1 MTAVLVIA
9 VVGYGMLL
17 SASLTLPKS
26 DDHPPL
32 LIYGAPRSEDHVL
45 AEHLSGIFPTRVLRI
60 VAATDAPGKSGFRD
74 AKGDVARIYDM
85 RPGTTYL
92 FRPDQHVLARW
103 RQCNANA
110 VEAALRAVTLNAAR
124 QNFEEDTKGS
134 LARGKDAQEDAE
146 TLLASCGELE
156 GLMEQSWF
164 DTSPVSM
171 RLYRR
176 QLIMKK

>member
-1 MTAVLVIA
+1 MTGVQTCALPIFETSPLSIADQDDFPPDACPGTPVLDCPLTTPEGVPA
-9 VVGYGMLL
+9 WLTDQVGD
-17 SASLTLPKS
+17 AFT
-26 DDHPPL
+26 L

-74 AKGDVARIYDM
+74 AKGDVALIYDM

-110 VEAALRAVTLNAAR
+110 VEAALRSTLCR
-124 QNFEEDTKGS
+124 
-134 LARGKDAQEDAE
+134 
-146 TLLASCGELE
+146 
-156 GLMEQSWF
+156 
-164 DTSPVSM
+164 
-171 RLYRR
+171 
-176 QLIMKK
+176 